1 MCSVRHV
8 VMFFFSSRRR
18 HTRCALVTGV
28 QTCALPIYWRT
39 STFDIPEGDVAG
51 YTTWDSTTA
60 RPIIEQISL
69 MRSRN
74 GRYADLLIADANS
87 YQPISASF
95 VAHQRIVS
103 ERLGRLGFS
112 GLSYITP
119 AGPVDIVA
127 AGGIGP
133 VMPAHPLLGI
143 DPTGLSI

>member
-1 MCSVRHV
+1 
-8 VMFFFSSRRR
+8 
-18 HTRCALVTGV
+18 
-28 QTCALPIYWRT
+28 
-39 STFDIPEGDVAG
+39 
-51 YTTWDSTTA
+51 
-60 RPIIEQISL
+60 

-127 AGGIGP
+127 AGGIGN
-133 VMPAHPLLGI
+133 VMPANTIFGI
-143 DPTGLSI
+143 DTAGLSIYEFPGPAFVPFHPGHGLRPINQDAVAQGIVWRSEGSRVGKECVSTCISRVAPKPKN

>member
-1 MCSVRHV
+1 MRISDWSSDVCS
-8 VMFFFSSRRR
+8 SD
-18 HTRCALVTGV
+18 L
-28 QTCALPIYWRT
+28 
-39 STFDIPEGDVAG
+39 
-51 YTTWDSTTA
+51 STTA

-127 AGGIGP
+127 AGGIE
-133 VMPAHPLLGI
+133 LGRASCRERVG
-143 DPTGLSI
+143 THV

>member
-1 MCSVRHV
+1 MRISDWSSDVCS
-8 VMFFFSSRRR
+8 SD
-18 HTRCALVTGV
+18 LTGTYGSIDRASV
-28 QTCALPIYWRT
+28 ANWRT

-103 ERLGRLGFS
+103 ERLGRIGFS
-112 GLSYITP
+112 GLRSEERRVGKEWFRTCRSRGAP
-119 AGPVDIVA
+119 E
-127 AGGIGP
+127 
-133 VMPAHPLLGI
+133 H
-143 DPTGLSI
+143 

>member
-1 MCSVRHV
+1 
-8 VMFFFSSRRR
+8 
-18 HTRCALVTGV
+18 
-28 QTCALPIYWRT
+28 
-39 STFDIPEGDVAG
+39 
-51 YTTWDSTTA
+51 
-60 RPIIEQISL
+60 

-103 ERLGRLGFS
+103 ERLRRLGFS

-127 AGGIGP
+127 AGGIGN
-133 VMPAHPLLGI
+133 VIPANTI
-143 DPTGLSI
+143 FVIATDGLSIYEFPGQAFVPFLPANGFRPIHHDPVSPVLIWLWAP